1 MKSKMRKRKLL
12 VCLIAVFMALTA
24 CANNQAGTTPAP
36 SGQATATA
44 GQPTELVVSAAAS
57 LADVMTEISELYK
70 TVAPNVTVKLNF
82 GSSGALQ
89 EQIEQGAP
97 ADVYMSASQ
106 KSMTELED
114 GGFILEGSKVELLE
128 NKVVLVIPAGK
139 DKPDS
144 FENIG
149 DAAKTAIGEPE
160 TVPAGEYAVDVLTYY
175 KVLDTLEAA
184 DKLVYANDVRQ
195 VLSWVES
202 GDADAGIVYLT
213 DALTSDK
220 VKVVATASDESHKAI
235 IYPAA
240 VVKDSKNPDAA
251 KAFVD
256 FLSTPEVIKLFKDSG
271 FTTLK
276 G

>member
-1 MKSKMRKRKLL
+1 MCL
-12 VCLIAVFMALTA
+12 VAVISVLSMTA
-24 CANNQAGTTPAP
+24 CANNQVQSTPSP
-36 SGQATATA
+36 SGEATATA

-57 LADVMTEISELYK
+57 LTDVMTEISELYK
-70 TVAPNVTVKLNF
+70 NITPNVTVKLNF

-97 ADVYMSASQ
+97 ADVYMSASK

-114 GGFILEGSKVELLE
+114 GGFILEGTKVELLE
-128 NKVVLVIPAGK
+128 NKVVLVIPADK
-139 DKPDS
+139 DEPDS
-144 FENIG
+144 FEDID
-149 DAAKTAIGEPE
+149 DAAKIAIGEPE

-195 VLSWVES
+195 VLNWVES
-202 GDADAGIVYLT
+202 GDADAGIVYST

-240 VVKDSKNPDAA
+240 VVRDSKNPDAA

-256 FLSTPEVIKLFKDSG
+256 FLSTPEVIRLFQASG